1 MIYYVHYT
9 VEIQHKYHHFYFRI
23 SQLEFLSDSEV
34 KTLKQLQKMYHVE
47 SRPPKLINHTPQ
59 TKGPEL
65 LTDVGGLIVV
75 CVRLILTFSL

>member
-1 MIYYVHYT
+1 M
-9 VEIQHKYHHFYFRI
+9 QFYFRI

-34 KTLKQLQKMYHVE
+34 KTLKKLQKMYHVE

-65 LTDVGGLIVV
+65 LTDGGGFVV
-75 CVRLILTFSL
+75 YIYRKYFTFINVQPHQWCNG